1 MIQRIID
8 DFKETTGAALRL
20 TSLAAA
26 AAVALFITLSFLCA
40 AAFVVVLADPAPA
53 PAPVPDPAP
62 VADPSG
68 YGNRRGGG
76 DYGRRSRSDSRSHE
90 RRRHHSREVE
100 VIKVENGHR
109 DRSDHHHRSREVEV
123 IKVEVDSRESGD
135 GRRDHD
141 NKHHDKFPPGAY
153 GRGELDLSDWDIELL
168 FTWLRD
174 GKLFWVFNFVEQ
186 KLYNSL
192 SRPRQRQLHA
202 IAGLFRQDEDFEL
215 FELLKHQKYRAVYRF
230 LAHKFLSK
238 PDKREGEAR
247 DSLWQLNRGLKALF
261 GREHAKKP
269 HPHNHFFEVQN
280 AIISIIVILW

>member
-1 MIQRIID
+1 M
-8 DFKETTGAALRL
+8 KL
-20 TSLAAA
+20 
-26 AAVALFITLSFLCA
+26 LSVLL
-40 AAFVVVLADPAPA
+40 VVGFGLVLADPG

-62 VADPSG
+62 APNPAPDPAPDRYGGRHRGDRDDGHGYRRHSSRSG
-68 YGNRRGGG
+68 EASDWHRRRGY
-76 DYGRRSRSDSRSHE
+76 DRRSRE
-90 RRRHHSREVE
+90 EVE
-100 VIKVENGHR
+100 VIKVGEKHSR
-109 DRSDHHHRSREVEV
+109 ERSREVEV
-123 IKVEVDSRESGD
+123 IKVEVDESRERRRGD
-135 GRRDHD
+135 SHE
-141 NKHHDKFPPGAY
+141 KHHDKFPPGAY

-168 FTWLRD
+168 YTWLRD

-202 IAGLFRQDEDFEL
+202 VAGLFRQDEDFEL

-238 PDKREGEAR
+238 PDKSEGEAR

-269 HPHNHFFEVQN
+269 SEHNHFFEVQN

>member
-1 MIQRIID
+1 MKLLI
-8 DFKETTGAALRL
+8 
-20 TSLAAA
+20 
-26 AAVALFITLSFLCA
+26 AVALFAIAC
-40 AAFVVVLADPAPA
+40 VVVLADPAPA
-53 PAPVPDPAP
+53 PVPNPAPVP
-62 VADPSG
+62 DPSG
-68 YGNRRGGG
+68 YGNRNEHRRGG
-76 DYGRRSRSDSRSHE
+76 YGRRGSRSDSRSHE
-90 RRRHHSREVE
+90 RRGYRNREVE
-100 VIKVENGHR
+100 VIKVEQEHHRGDRHHR
-109 DRSDHHHRSREVEV
+109 DREVEV
-123 IKVEVDSRESGD
+123 IKVEVDSREHHRGD
-135 GRRDHD
+135 D
-141 NKHHDKFPPGAY
+141 NRHHDKFPPGAY

-247 DSLWQLNRGLKALF
+247 DSL
-261 GREHAKKP
+261 
-269 HPHNHFFEVQN
+269 
-280 AIISIIVILW
+280 